1 MASNT
6 GTAQGRARL
15 TYIEDKATISK
26 LEKLAAESG
35 LTVSALLR
43 QAALEYVASRMD
55 KEAPIITRGRKK

>member
-15 TYIEDKATISK
+15 TYLEDKATISK

-43 QAALEYVASRMD
+43 QAALEYGASRMD
-55 KEAPIITRGRKK
+55 KAAPIITRGRKK